1 MGTRDLNTVV
11 SNALDDDV
19 VNPYF
24 AIEMLFDT
32 SPLRLWNGVGEKT
45 FNGDTYTGAGDLLSI
60 SQVEETTEL
69 AARGITI
76 NLSGIPS
83 NIVSVGLSEPYQ
95 GRVCNVY
102 MGVEVGG
109 TFSDPVEIFSG
120 FMNEMNFEEG
130 ADTINAEL
138 TVENKLIDL
147 ERKRVRRYTSGYQKS
162 IHPTDKGLDFI
173 ESFLNKSISW
183 GKKVKEPT
191 VADSSSGLDTFNFGG
206 R

>member
-11 SNALDDDV
+11 TNALDDDV

-24 AIEMLFDT
+24 AIEMLFD
-32 SPLRLWNGVGEKT
+32 SSALRLWNGVGNKT
-45 FNGDTYTGAGDLLSI
+45 FSGNVYTGAGDLI
-60 SQVEETTEL
+60 GITNVEETTEL
-69 AARGITI
+69 AAKGITI
-76 NLSGIPS
+76 NLNGIDS
-83 NIVSVGLSEPYQ
+83 SILSAGLTEPYQ

-120 FMNEMNFEEG
+120 YMDELNFEEG
-130 ADTINAEL
+130 AEVVVAEL

-162 IHPTDKGLDFI
+162 VHPSDKGLDFV
-173 ESFLNKSISW
+173 ESFLNKSIPW
-183 GKKVKEPT
+183 GKKVKEPS
-191 VADSSSGLDTFNFGG
+191 V
-206 R
+206 